1 MENNRYDF
9 EYFEAGSSA
18 APQRKPEEKKKPP
31 MKRVAPRTLEEKRQQ
46 AKAGLRKSLRVFAFV
61 LAMFMIVSIQIA
73 AIARDYWLDRE
84 IQKVQGLIA
93 VEESENVRLSST
105 LNGITSIAAIE
116 TYATEV
122 LGMTKAES
130 YQIECI
136 DLSVG
141 DAVLFTSSLMG
152 KH

>member
-1 MENNRYDF
+1 
-9 EYFEAGSSA
+9 
-18 APQRKPEEKKKPP
+18 
-31 MKRVAPRTLEEKRQQ
+31 
-46 AKAGLRKSLRVFAFV
+46 
-61 LAMFMIVSIQIA
+61 MFMIVSIQIA
-73 AIARDYWLDRE
+73 AIAKDYWLNRE
-84 IQKVQGLIA
+84 IQRVQALIE

-141 DAVLFTSSLMG
+141 DAVRVKIKTLDVAKKRIGLTMKNL
-152 KH
+152 

>member
-18 APQRKPEEKKKPP
+18 APKRKPEEKKKPP

-46 AKAGLRKSLRVFAFV
+46 ANAGLRKSLRVFAFL

-73 AIARDYWLDRE
+73 AIAKDYWLNRE
-84 IQKVQGLIA
+84 IQRVQALIE

-141 DAVLFTSSLMG
+141 DAVLFTSSLKG
-152 KH
+152 KR